1 MKKYNKKIVEHILTM
16 IRSDTYTITEVCNNV
31 GITRQTFYQWQYDN
45 PEFAQAV
52 EDASNELLD
61 KMKVEAKKSL
71 MKKIQGYEVTETKV
85 VTVPGREKDAQGKPK
100 PIIKEQTT
108 TKKHIQADTAAII
121 FTLTNTDPEHWR
133 NRHSTEVTGKDGKDL
148 LENKSIEELNQ
159 ELNGLLKIIYADKTD
174 DDLDND
180 IADLKRKLDLP

>member
-31 GITRQTFYQWQYDN
+31 GITRQTFYQWQHDN
-45 PEFAQAV
+45 PEFAQGV

-85 VTVPGREKDAQGKPK
+85 VTIPSKVKDEKGNPK

-133 NRHSTEVTGKDGKDL
+133 NRQTTEVTGKDGKDL
-148 LENKSIEELNQ
+148 FAGKSDEELDNYIEE
-159 ELNGLLKIIYADKTD
+159 
-174 DDLDND
+174 
-180 IADLKRKLDLP
+180 LKRKLE